1 MFVHG
6 RAGLFALLRFALE
19 SVVDGLAKRIPQL
32 LLQAALKHHGLG
44 LGLPALLQ
52 GFDGVDP
59 QHIGAG
65 QLLGLGDQ
73 ALAPGNA
80 GLLHGI
86 DGRTGGFHRFA
97 PSVLHVCKGFF
108 AHVAGIAPAVFKLV
122 QLARHGLP
130 VGALR
135 MGQGPGLQFL
145 DQGLALGL
153 VGGGIGT
160 HFLQPLL
167 DHFVGL
173 VASAVKALPQ
183 AMVGQTPLI
192 GLLPLFAQLAQSL
205 LHFSPTHDRLRGG
218 GLFAFGGGRRG
229 LEQGLGLLDQLGAQL
244 IGAPALPAL
253 QLTRGQQH
261 LVGVVLQ
268 FVIDEAPMFFERLA
282 QSLGR
287 PRAGLAVAQRQFL
300 LEHLQNNL
308 HSRLGTGALGR
319 VYLGPLR
326 GLCRWGYILSPLAAN
341 LIGPGRHGRHGQAG
355 IGRGRFG
362 LGQSR
367 LKRLP
372 HRFQLGFA
380 GLHHGGEFGVH
391 TGPVGRDQQGLGVGL
406 PAQPIGLQAF
416 ALGQGICQGL
426 GRQDLNPLGHQH
438 AGLAVDLGLVLQVF
452 NRLDPLGQLP
462 LEALQGLARQRRT
475 GFGGVA
481 LPSHGVGQVDA
492 GRGQQGLRPLGPIL
506 GQAVLGTR
514 AAQFVELFTQWLGRA
529 LVFGAEL
536 FVNLLQ
542 MLQRGFAGQP
552 FAHTGGALR
561 SGGGGE
567 STTGQP
573 VQSGGIQGAGRS
585 IGHNSLTF
593 LESKGGAGSARSPGA
608 WGPAAPQMGCAHRP
622 NRLLSPH
629 SAPSG
634 SGRHGWPDPWQNKGH
649 QQ

>member
-6 RAGLFALLRFALE
+6 HAGLFALLRFALE
-19 SVVDGLAKRIPQL
+19 GIVDGLAKRIPQL
-32 LLQAALKHHGLG
+32 LFQAAFEHHGLG

-59 QHIGAG
+59 QHIGSG

-135 MGQGPGLQFL
+135 MGKRPGLQFL

-153 VGGGIGT
+153 VRGGIGT
-160 HFLQPLL
+160 HLLQPLL
-167 DHFVGL
+167 DQFVGL
-173 VASAVKALPQ
+173 VASTVKALPQ

-268 FVIDEAPMFFERLA
+268 FVVNEAPMFFQRLA
-282 QSLGR
+282 QCLGR
-287 PRAGLAVAQRQFL
+287 TGAGLAVAQRQFL
-300 LEHLQNNL
+300 FEHLQHRL
-308 HSRLGTGALGR
+308 HSGLGAGALRRVHLGSLQGLGGGR
-319 VYLGPLR
+319 RLLPTLG
-326 GLCRWGYILSPLAAN
+326 AD
-341 LIGPGRHGRHGQAG
+341 LIGPSGHRRQGQTGVGGGRL
-355 IGRGRFG
+355 G
-362 LGQSR
+362 LCQSR

-372 HRFQLGFA
+372 HRLQLGFA
-380 GLHHGGEFGVH
+380 REQHGREFGVH
-391 TGPVGRDQQGLGVGL
+391 TGPTRGNPQGLGVGL

-416 ALGQGICQGL
+416 ALCQGIGQGL
-426 GRQDLNPLGHQH
+426 GRQDFNALGHQH
-438 AGLAVDLGLVLQVF
+438 AGFAVHLGLVLQVF
-452 NRLDPLGQLP
+452 NRFDPLGQLP

-475 GFGGVA
+475 GFGGIA
-481 LPSHGVGQVDA
+481 LPGHGIGQVDA
-492 GRGQQGLRPLGPIL
+492 GGRQQGLRALGPIL
-506 GQAVLGTR
+506 GQGVLCPG
-514 AAQFVELFTQWLGRA
+514 AAQLVELFTQRFGRA
-529 LVFGAEL
+529 LVFGTEL

-552 FAHTGGALR
+552 IAHAGGTLR
-561 SGGGGE
+561 SSGGGE

-573 VQSGGIQGAGRS
+573 VQSGGVQGAGRS

-593 LESKGGAGSARSPGA
+593 LDSRGGAGLARSPGA
-608 WGPAAPQMGCAHRP
+608 WGLSAHQGGCASGP

-629 SAPSG
+629 SAQG
-634 SGRHGWPDPWQNKGH
+634 
-649 QQ
+649 